1 MAHTP
6 TNATEPSNVGG
17 TARQESPAP
26 GSVFSRRNVLAVGAI
41 GVAGVALAAC
51 TSSATT
57 GEAPA
62 ATAPGTD
69 APDAGTDAPGAGGA
83 LVVSAAEVPVGGAT
97 LAKAG
102 GSTWV
107 VAQPTEGEIVCHSGI
122 CTHEGCPLTQIDGD
136 KAICA
141 CHNSQFDV
149 FTGAVIQSPALRAL
163 SPQSVTV
170 SNGDVFLG

>member
-1 MAHTP
+1 MSQTANDVTQLPTRDGPTQAQQVPEMAF
-6 TNATEPSNVGG
+6 
-17 TARQESPAP
+17 
-26 GSVFSRRNVLAVGAI
+26 FSRRYVLAVGAI
-41 GVAGVALAAC
+41 GVVGVSLAAC
-51 TSSATT
+51 SSSPAT
-57 GEAPA
+57 GEASSA
-62 ATAPGTD
+62 APGTGS
-69 APDAGTDAPGAGGA
+69 AEPGTDAPGATGA
-83 LVVSAAEVPVGGAT
+83 LIVSTADVPVGGAK
-97 LAKAG
+97 LAEAS

-107 VAQPTEGEIVCHSGI
+107 VAQPSAGEIVCHSGI
-122 CTHEGCPLTQIDGD
+122 CTHEGCPLTQIQGD